1 MVCYDRRVG
10 FKCGIVGLPNVGK
23 STLFNALTA
32 AGVPAENYPFC
43 TTEPH
48 VGTMAVPDPRLS
60 SLTKMLKPEKV
71 VPAVLEFVDIA
82 GLVKGA
88 SAGQGMGNEF
98 LDHIR
103 NVEAIAHV
111 VRCFA
116 DAAVSF
122 HESVTGVDPARDAEI
137 IEFELLQKDLQWA
150 QRRLEKAGKLLR
162 TGEKSV
168 KHEVELYERMIKW
181 LNQER
186 PLAEMELVEEDG
198 PILKAMGPLTL
209 KPMFYVANL
218 GEESVG
224 GSEAPCLSAL
234 GDHAAKKGRAAVGF
248 YAKLEAEVRELGDD
262 ERDEFRKELG
272 LVDDGIAAIV
282 RAGYEALKLVTFYTK
297 VGPELRAW
305 TVPAGTAAPQ
315 AAGAIHTDFERGF
328 IKAEVVGH
336 DDFVKAGSEAE
347 ARKHGLL
354 RQEGREYEVRDGD
367 VVHFKFNV

>member
-1 MVCYDRRVG
+1 VG

-48 VGTMAVPDPRLS
+48 VGTMAVPDPRLTA
-60 SLTKMLKPEKV
+60 LTKMLKPERV
-71 VPAVLEFVDIA
+71 VPAMLEFVDIA

-103 NVEAIAHV
+103 NVEAIAQV

-116 DAAVSF
+116 DPGVIF
-122 HESVTGVDPARDAEI
+122 HESVTGLDPARDAEI

-150 QRRLEKAGKLLR
+150 ERRLEKAGKLLR

-186 PLAEMELVEEDG
+186 PLAEMEFAEEDG

-224 GSEAPCLSAL
+224 GAEPGCLKAL
-234 GDHAAKKGRAAVGF
+234 REHAAGKGRPVVEF
-248 YAKLEAEVRELGDD
+248 CAKLEAEVRELGDD
-262 ERDEFRKELG
+262 EREEFRKELG
-272 LVDDGIAAIV
+272 LAADGIAAIV
-282 RAGYEALKLVTFYTK
+282 RGGYDALRLVTFYTK

-315 AAGAIHTDFERGF
+315 AAGTIHTDFERGF
-328 IKAEVVGH
+328 IKAEVVGF

-347 ARKHGLL
+347 ARKRGVL